1 MQQEKDFLI
10 NYLVEMSK
18 EPSSPLDTDDF
29 FKLKN
34 IIESTTS
41 MKYAEEYVSLIVGKR
56 RKQKAEEAQQNG
68 IAQAK
73 AQAEAQQELLAKQSE
88 IAQQEFE
95 RQKEL
100 ISFEID
106 QKIRFY
112 KETKGGTQ
120 IEQSVLKS
128 DLKKSEKQTEKQLDT
143 LYGK

>member
-1 MQQEKDFLI
+1 
-10 NYLVEMSK
+10 
-18 EPSSPLDTDDF
+18 
-29 FKLKN
+29 
-34 IIESTTS
+34 

-128 DLKKSEKQTEKQLDT
+128 DLKKSEKQIEKQLGM